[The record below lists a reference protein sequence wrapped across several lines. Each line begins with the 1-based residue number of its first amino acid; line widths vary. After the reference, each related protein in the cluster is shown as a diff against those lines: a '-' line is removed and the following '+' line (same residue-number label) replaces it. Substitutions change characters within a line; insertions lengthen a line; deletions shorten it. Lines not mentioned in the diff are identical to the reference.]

1 MSRPRR
7 RGKSGRR
14 LSFAF
19 LRRRHYL
26 HHHHCSAHHTSGGR
40 FRPRQG
46 SQGVSAAADIIRA
59 SRPRTSWSW
68 GPALAALCFL
78 LACAAPLGL
87 NGYGLYLL
95 TLTEIFALVALGL
108 NFLTGYA

>member
-1 MSRPRR
+1 MSRPWR

-19 LRRRHYL
+19 LRRRHYR
-26 HHHHCSAHHTSGGR
+26 HHHHCGAHDTSGGCL
-40 FRPRQG
+40 RPRQG

-59 SRPRTSWSW
+59 ARPRTSWSW
-68 GPALAALCFL
+68 GSVLVALCFL
-78 LACAAPLGL
+78 LACAAPLAL

-95 TLTEIFALVALGL
+95 TLTEIFALVAL
-108 NFLTGYA
+108 